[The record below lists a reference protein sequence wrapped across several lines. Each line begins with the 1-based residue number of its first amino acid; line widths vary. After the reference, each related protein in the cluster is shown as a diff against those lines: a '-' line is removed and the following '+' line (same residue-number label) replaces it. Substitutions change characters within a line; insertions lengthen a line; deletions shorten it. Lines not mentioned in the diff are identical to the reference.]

1 MSRKFIPSVT
11 ALKLIDDQEAF
22 SRLDEGIRARVATR
36 LEWISKI
43 REAAWGVKGEVTEKA
58 SKALGLSVPTIT
70 REVRKYEEKGWRGL
84 MDHRGGNGKSVPE
97 EFADYVK
104 RLHLQCQRSTTGRE
118 VQRMLMERLKLWKQT
133 GDSKHAIPGYDEPP
147 PITASGFPF
156 GWSEDNIR
164 AMRPDKHALT
174 LARQGSK
181 GAAGYLPSILKT
193 RVGLH
198 FGQVVFFDDQDYD
211 VKIAPRG
218 SSQRAIRPQGFNCL
232 DYLSGCFLHH
242 VTRLR
247 WWDKENDQFRT
258 LTQQDF
264 TWFVI
269 SFLQRYGYRRD
280 NHGTTFVFEHGT
292 ATGYNNR
299 ELLTFGGFSNFD
311 EALAAVSHGC
321 IRVERSGLFN
331 QPTFAGMLFRP
342 QSSGNPNFKSPLESM
357 FNLVR
362 NRMAAL
368 PGATGRNRDLAP
380 AEQYGVDHYTGQLL
394 KLWDRLD
401 ARHRDLI
408 RFPVMT
414 AEEFGDITRTLY
426 EAINARDDHRLEG
439 WEKLGFVAPQF
450 RFTAD
455 ERSPWLTR
463 AEVADL
469 PDEARALILS
479 RMETPGHMRPHTL
492 SPIEVARA
500 HAGELTK
507 LPDHA
512 IPLLI
517 PTQWARPATVKE
529 NRTIAIKD
537 QLLGP
542 EAFEYLCRIEDRDG
556 ARVLQPGMKL
566 LCYLNPFAPG
576 RLPVCREDGGF
587 LGTLRLRPRAGF
599 MDQGAILEQL
609 KVRAEVKADL
619 DAEARTH
626 LEPLMRERAE
636 MKRVNDKLANG
647 EPVTP
652 DEIAKA
658 RCEAAERGASTRR
671 VNEWTDELPEDMPA
685 DLLQPD
691 CTPDAPAISSDQI
704 AEWLND

>member
-1 MSRKFIPSVT
+1 
-11 ALKLIDDQEAF
+11 
-22 SRLDEGIRARVATR
+22 
-36 LEWISKI
+36 
-43 REAAWGVKGEVTEKA
+43 
-58 SKALGLSVPTIT
+58 
-70 REVRKYEEKGWRGL
+70 
-84 MDHRGGNGKSVPE
+84 
-97 EFADYVK
+97 
-104 RLHLQCQRSTTGRE
+104 
-118 VQRMLMERLKLWKQT
+118 
-133 GDSKHAIPGYDEPP
+133 
-147 PITASGFPF
+147 
-156 GWSEDNIR
+156 
-164 AMRPDKHALT
+164 
-174 LARQGSK
+174 
-181 GAAGYLPSILKT
+181 
-193 RVGLH
+193 
-198 FGQVVFFDDQDYD
+198 
-211 VKIAPRG
+211 
-218 SSQRAIRPQGFNCL
+218 
-232 DYLSGCFLHH
+232 
-242 VTRLR
+242 
-247 WWDKENDQFRT
+247 
-258 LTQQDF
+258 
-264 TWFVI
+264 
-269 SFLQRYGYRRD
+269 
-280 NHGTTFVFEHGT
+280 
-292 ATGYNNR
+292 
-299 ELLTFGGFSNFD
+299 
-311 EALAAVSHGC
+311 
-321 IRVERSGLFN
+321 
-331 QPTFAGMLFRP
+331 
-342 QSSGNPNFKSPLESM
+342 
-357 FNLVR
+357 
-362 NRMAAL
+362 
-368 PGATGRNRDLAP
+368 
-380 AEQYGVDHYTGQLL
+380 VDHYTGQLL